1 MRKFKEIK
9 MSGKAT
15 YGFSDKHNT
24 VVGVE
29 LDNSH
34 DIIRVH
40 WLLGT
45 APVAEDLFYVLL
57 ADKDVRTMIARY
69 QMKGRKYPFLVK
81 KKRRLSGD
89 VDLNLFVGKPKGGFS
104 VTKKVQSLH
113 ITCFGKLSDVIDDE
127 DKIID
132 MYIGDFVEI
141 VAKELE
147 LTGGIPSPEDLLE
160 KVREDVEYIPTRKI
174 EDISDFKNEVTKIL

>member
-1 MRKFKEIK
+1 MKKVKEIK

-15 YGFSDKHNT
+15 CGFSDEHNS

-34 DIIRVH
+34 DIIRVY

-69 QMKGRKYPFLVK
+69 QLKGRKYPFLVK
-81 KKRRLSGD
+81 KERRLSGA
-89 VDLNLFVGKPKGGFS
+89 VDLSLFVGKPKGGFS
-104 VTKKVQSLH
+104 VTKKVESLH
-113 ITCFGKLSDVIDDE
+113 ITCFGKLSDVMDDE

-147 LTGGIPSPEDLLE
+147 LSGIPSPEALLE
-160 KVREDVEYIPTRKI
+160 KVGEDVEYIPARKI